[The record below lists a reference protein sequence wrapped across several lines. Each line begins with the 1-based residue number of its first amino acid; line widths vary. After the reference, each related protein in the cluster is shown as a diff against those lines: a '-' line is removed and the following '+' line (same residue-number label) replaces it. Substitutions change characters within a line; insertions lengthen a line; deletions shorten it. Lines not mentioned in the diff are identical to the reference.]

1 MIDIRRVLITQ
12 GDNSLVDLSFSIKDS
27 LALVGQSGSGKSL
40 TLKALLG
47 LLPSNLEVELDI
59 DTPFD
64 FIRGETLAFVPQ
76 NPFTAL
82 SPMTK
87 ISKQWFSQID
97 RAKELFELL
106 GLEWRLFYSYPP
118 KLSGGELQRIIL
130 AIALS
135 NNPKLILLDEPTTA
149 LDPRLREELSHLLI
163 RLQEY
168 FSFKMLFVTHDINLA
183 SKICNDMLVIKE
195 GRVIE
200 SGTSNSLLNS
210 PRSSY
215 TKQLIEASF
224 ANREFRQ

>member
-76 NPFTAL
+76 NPFTTL